1 MTTSP
6 RHKFS
11 GGTRALFPLL
21 FLLICLTGCGESLDE
36 IINADRPQ
44 QKTTDFGQADDYYEK
59 FYKQMSNRASI
70 RKGTGEIRALES
82 LPKDPSGNVNWTA
95 AVVNGYINPKGSIEP
110 GLEEEPPL
118 HLNIFIEAKV
128 PLMANVMFPHSIHTY
143 WLSCNNCHPKIFIP
157 EAGANPITMDEIFK
171 GQWCGR
177 CHGKVA
183 FTFWPRENCVRCHI
197 VLKGQSLER
206 ERWK

>member
-1 MTTSP
+1 MNIFPPQQRSTA
-6 RHKFS
+6 
-11 GGTRALFPLL
+11 GALLTAILMLL
-21 FLLICLTGCGESLDE
+21 VLSGCGEDINRL
-36 IINADRPQ
+36 INADIPPP
-44 QKTTDFGQADDYYEK
+44 KVDNFGQADDYYEK
-59 FYKQMSNRASI
+59 FYKEVSKRASI
-70 RKGTGEIRALES
+70 RKGTSEIKALES
-82 LPKDPSGNVNWTA
+82 LPKDTDGKVNWTA
-95 AVVNGYINPKGSIEP
+95 AVVNGYINPKGSLDPEAVD
-110 GLEEEPPL
+110 EAPL
-118 HLNIFIEAKV
+118 HLNVFIEAKV

-157 EAGANPITMDEIFK
+157 EAGANPITMDEIFN

-183 FTFWPRENCVRCHI
+183 FTFWPRENCIRCHI